1 MADGCI
7 FCRLVEGEI
16 PAKFVFEDEDL
27 VAFHDV
33 DPKAPVHVLVIPK
46 RHIASVGSLV
56 EEDTALAGRLVL
68 AGARAARETGID
80 DGGYR
85 LVLNTGGDAGQ
96 SVAHIHMHVLG
107 GRHLS
112 WPPG

>member
-7 FCRLVEGEI
+7 FCRLVKGEI
-16 PAKFVFEDEDL
+16 PAKVVFEADDL

-46 RHIASVGSLV
+46 RHLASVSTLA
-56 EEDTALAGRLVL
+56 EEDAVLAGRLVL
-68 AGARAARETGID
+68 AGARVARETGIEE
-80 DGGYR
+80 GGYR